1 MFIVKFNIM
10 VKPYLI
16 IQNERDETIINEPA
30 YNFAYKLDT
39 FQHNAHVAIETQNES
54 ALVVAHTMLEKV
66 QLQNMQLLKHFN

>member
-30 YNFAYKLDT
+30 YNFPYKLDT
-39 FQHNAHVAIETQNES
+39 FQHNHICCY
-54 ALVVAHTMLEKV
+54 
-66 QLQNMQLLKHFN
+66 